1 MTLLSSY
8 WSIDDLAELL
18 SVHWWPYWAPTGP
31 LMTLLCSNW
40 SSILISHLHSQYIDP
55 NQISCR
61 TDLLFGPKY
70 VRVCFGPKHSCFGLK
85 HSCFGLKHVCFG
97 VCLGLQLTFLPSF
110 PSQTRVDR
118 SDMVS
123 GWSAAAGNTFRFNS
137 HPSKSWHKKICIHRV
152 GNSLMG
158 FSRESLVFCER
169 ESESAIRSNCTFAL
183 F

>member
-8 WSIDDLAELL
+8 WSIDDLTELL
-18 SVHWWPYWAPTGP
+18 LVHWWPCSAPIGP
-31 LMTLLCSNW
+31 VFWYN
-40 SSILISHLHSQYIDP
+40 IYIHSQYIDP

-61 TDLLFGPKY
+61 TDLLFGPKH
-70 VRVCFGPKHSCFGLK
+70 VRVCFGPK

-137 HPSKSWHKKICIHRV
+137 HPSNSWHKKIFKSFRIRNEITYIYWYIHSRV
-152 GNSLMG
+152 TTNQKHEYVEKTYSML
-158 FSRESLVFCER
+158 
-169 ESESAIRSNCTFAL
+169 NCPIWCTL
-183 F
+183 SP